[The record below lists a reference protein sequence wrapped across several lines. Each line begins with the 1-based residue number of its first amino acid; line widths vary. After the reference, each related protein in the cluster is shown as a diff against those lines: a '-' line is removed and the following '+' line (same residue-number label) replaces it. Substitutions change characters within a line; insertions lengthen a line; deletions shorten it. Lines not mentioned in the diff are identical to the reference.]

1 MHIREK
7 KRNINGGEKRENA
20 TDLPS
25 RGHVW
30 TPSNCYFPLGSG
42 TTASATISFS
52 PTQKKERK
60 ECRAIEITTPWK
72 MSKFV
77 GRRKRAKDKVRVLGK
92 LFTLFV
98 IGKSFFSL
106 LRKKRLRRKE
116 KLSCLY
122 KGKRVNPCQSGQ
134 CQMPHGCFY
143 IFFLELLCAC
153 VVCSSGAF
161 QYPPN

>member
-1 MHIREK
+1 MEEK
-7 KRNINGGEKRENA
+7 KEKTRLIFRREDMFGPHQTVIFHLA
-20 TDLPS
+20 PVLPLLLPS
-25 RGHVW
+25 LFHQ
-30 TPSNCYFPLGSG
+30 PKK
-42 TTASATISFS
+42 
-52 PTQKKERK
+52 KKERK

-77 GRRKRAKDKVRVLGK
+77 GRRKRPKDKVRVLGK